1 MKTVVLLAM
10 LASVA
15 PVSAGQLGLDPSN
28 PIYLQDRGTGVST
41 SMFGTYVRKGE
52 LIVYPFY
59 EYYRDDD
66 LEYKPEEYGAAGD
79 VDYRGRYRAHE
90 GLVFVSYGLSDNIAV
105 EFEVAAI
112 SAAFKKSPMDTSTLT
127 AEINESGLGDVE
139 GQIRWRWRTET
150 ARRPEWFSYAEFVVP
165 HAKDKVLI
173 GTTGQELKFGL
184 GLTRGLSWGTLTAR
198 AAVQYAS
205 RSSSPWDTGEYAVE
219 YLKRLSPRWRVYAG
233 IEGEQGEVSLITEAQ
248 WHILPHGFVRFNN
261 GLGLTS
267 KATDWTPEL
276 GVLFTFPVS
285 R

>member
-52 LIVYPFY
+52 LIVYPFS

-112 SAAFKKSPMDTSTLT
+112 SAAFKKSPMDTSTLP

-139 GQIRWRWRTET
+139 GQIRWKWRTET

-205 RSSSPWDTGEYAVE
+205 SSSTPWDTGEYAVE

-233 IEGEQGEVSLITEAQ
+233 IEGEQDEVSLITEAQ

>member
-52 LIVYPFY
+52 LIVYPFS

-112 SAAFKKSPMDTSTLT
+112 SAAFKKSPMDTSTLP

-139 GQIRWRWRTET
+139 GQIRWKWRTET

-205 RSSSPWDTGEYAVE
+205 SSSSPWDTGEYAVE

-233 IEGEQGEVSLITEAQ
+233 IEGEQDEVSLITEAQ